1 MNKKGKFINFEFNIY
16 IYSMKDNK
24 LNLSIF
30 FGFLLI
36 AFLGILYGNEIKSS
50 YDGLRIWSVENI
62 LWLGTVIPFLMLQ
75 SYVGIPNLLQPNIS
89 NKLRF
94 SQPFLI
100 GIFFGVLDILV
111 IKIIQHPQPYTELP
125 PFLQPFPYSIF
136 LYFSGALEIEIF
148 YRLIPITLFLLFG
161 KKVADGRY
169 FNYFLWTAI
178 ITTSLREP
186 LEQLPTGEYW
196 FITYAFLS
204 GFIMNYLQ
212 GIYYKN
218 AGFIATLTL
227 RLGHYLF
234 WHIFLGIYIQYFEL
248 LK

>member
-1 MNKKGKFINFEFNIY
+1 
-16 IYSMKDNK
+16 MKDNK

-30 FGFLLI
+30 LGFLLI
-36 AFLGILYGNEIKSS
+36 AFLGIIYGNEIKAS
-50 YDGLRIWSVENI
+50 YNNLRIWSVENL
-62 LWLGTVIPFLMLQ
+62 LWLGLGVPFLLLQ
-75 SYVGIPNLLQPNIS
+75 RYVGIPNFFQPSIS
-89 NKLRF
+89 NKNRF
-94 SQPFLI
+94 SQPILI
-100 GIFFGVLDILV
+100 GVLFGILDILV
-111 IKIIQHPQPYTELP
+111 IKVIQHPQPYTELP

-136 LYFSGALEIEIF
+136 LYFSGALEIEVF
-148 YRLIPITLFLLFG
+148 YRLIPITLFLLIG

-178 ITTSLREP
+178 IATSLREP

-196 FITYAFLS
+196 YISYALLS

-218 AGFIATLTL
+218 AGFIASLTL

-234 WHIFLGIYIQYFEL
+234 WHILLGFYVQYYEL

>member
-1 MNKKGKFINFEFNIY
+1 
-16 IYSMKDNK
+16 MKNNK

-30 FGFLLI
+30 LGFLFI
-36 AFLGILYGNEIKSS
+36 VFLGIIYGNKISAS
-50 YDGLRIWSVENI
+50 YNSLRIWSVENL
-62 LWLGTVIPFLMLQ
+62 LWLGLGVPFLLLQ

-111 IKIIQHPQPYTELP
+111 IKIIQHPQAYTELP

-136 LYFSGALEIEIF
+136 LYFSGALEIEVF
-148 YRLIPITLFLLFG
+148 YRLIPITLMLLIG
-161 KKVADGRY
+161 KKVSNGYY
-169 FNYFLWTAI
+169 FNYFLWFAI

-186 LEQLPTGEYW
+186 IEQLPSGENWY
-196 FITYAFLS
+196 IAYALLS
-204 GFIMNYLQ
+204 GFLMNYLQ

-218 AGFIATLTL
+218 AGFISSLTL

-234 WHIFLGIYIQYFEL
+234 WHILLGFYVQYFEI
-248 LK
+248 LKF

>member
-234 WHIFLGIYIQYFEL
+234 WHIFLGIYVQYFEL